1 MITNTGKNIIAKYLI
16 NTAPAY
22 ASYIALGCGAEP
34 RTNINSISGA
44 SSVAGLVT
52 VSSTQGLWV
61 GAKVVKTAGTGTLS
75 TLQDTIVTAVNSST
89 TFTISPVPTVALS
102 GATLSIQAD
111 PSKKTLDFE
120 MFRVPIVSRGYVND
134 DGINKIIL
142 TAQLPTE
149 ERYEITEV
157 GIYSAGSNS
166 AAGQYDSKVL
176 YTFSADE
183 NWEYRDQSAAIAI
196 PVFYTPLDPGN
207 DNIIAGKPPVF
218 QTNSDNRIF
227 SNTSRLEKY
236 ERVRFLNNIIMMS
249 GDVSNLSKTLTVTNA
264 SGTGTVVTYTT
275 ATPHYLVSGDTVTI
289 SGINPSAYNLS
300 GVTVAS
306 TPTPTT
312 FTVTNG
318 ATGIYVSGGTLPST
332 HLVINNGSNH
342 IHLLGT
348 VVDLNRN
355 SPSDLL
361 KLAFS
366 VVNRDGTANT
376 SPDSVR
382 ILVEFASSDIPA
394 SAEFARL
401 EIDITNGTGVGQYN
415 LQSNR
420 YIVIEKELQDL
431 FKSSGFSWGA
441 VQIAKIYATAIV
453 SGQPSDD
460 YYIALDA
467 IRLDNVSS
475 ANPLY
480 GMTGYSIIQNANAEA
495 VLKLPN
501 TNNYI
506 EFRFVLD
513 VT

>member
-22 ASYIALGCGAEP
+22 ASYIALGCGAKP
-34 RTNINSISGA
+34 RNNINSISGA
-44 SSVAGLVT
+44 SSAAGLVT
-52 VSSTQGLWV
+52 VSSTSGLWV

-75 TLQDTIVTAVNSST
+75 ALEDTVVTAVNSST

-111 PSKKTLDFE
+111 PRKETLDFE
-120 MFRVPIVSRGYVND
+120 MFRVPITSRGYVND
-134 DGINKIIL
+134 GGINKVVL

-176 YTFSADE
+176 FTFSADE
-183 NWEYRDQSAAIAI
+183 NWEYHDQVAATAI
-196 PVFYTPLDPGN
+196 PVFYNPLDPGN
-207 DNIIAGKPPVF
+207 DNIITGKPPVF
-218 QTNSDNRIF
+218 QTNADNRIF
-227 SNTSRLEKY
+227 SNTSRLTRY
-236 ERVRFLNNIIMMS
+236 EPARFLNNIIMMT
-249 GDVSNLSKTLTVTNA
+249 GNVSNLSKTLTITNV

-275 ATPHYLVSGDTVTI
+275 ATPHYLVAGNTVTI
-289 SGINPSAYNLS
+289 TGVNPSAYNLTS
-300 GVTVAS
+300 VTVAS

-312 FTVTNG
+312 FTVNNG
-318 ATGIYVSGGTLPST
+318 ATGIYVSGGSLPSNN
-332 HLVINNGSNH
+332 LVINPGSNH

-348 VVDLNRN
+348 VLDLNRN
-355 SPSDLL
+355 SPSDLI

-366 VVNRDGTANT
+366 VVNRDGTVATN
-376 SPDSVR
+376 PDGVR
-382 ILVEFASSDIPA
+382 IIAEFASGDVPA
-394 SAEFARL
+394 TAEFARL
-401 EIDITNGTGVGQYN
+401 EVDIVNGTGVGQYN
-415 LQSNR
+415 LATNR
-420 YIVIEKELQDL
+420 YVVIEKQLQDL

-441 VQIAKIYATAIV
+441 VNIAKIYATAIV
-453 SGQPSDD
+453 AGQPSSD

-467 IRLDNVSS
+467 IRLDNISS
-475 ANPLY
+475 VNPLY
-480 GMTGYSIIQNANAEA
+480 GMTGYSIIQNPDSEG

-506 EFRFVLD
+506 EFRFILD